1 MPTTAARVLDRGL
14 ARVARVSARRDARAF
29 STPPSTRRA
38 SLVGVALGA
47 ALATSRGDATATA
60 TTSRVTRVVVACPTG
75 ARPIDGARALVT
87 ASGDGFAVERED
99 EASATVRDANGF
111 AVEFQRGDAARRG
124 DEGDEATLRGV
135 VIGNE
140 NPARAR
146 NAAIRRGALSA
157 ANGENCRGDA
167 YAGCAVSSSARA
179 LEARFV
185 KTGKPWA
192 NGSSSVV
199 RVVLCAKDVDAVA
212 EKIAKTLG
220 PAALNRRGEFKAT
233 GVTEF
238 AAEDARVASASTF
251 LSYPTPASVAIEV
264 SGCDRRE
271 GAFTVKAFHLALDEG
286 CGVVYLS

>member
-1 MPTTAARVLDRGL
+1 MPTTAARVLDRVL
-14 ARVARVSARRDARAF
+14 ARDARAF

-38 SLVGVALGA
+38 SLVGVALGG
-47 ALATSRGDATATA
+47 ALANSRVGGDATATA
-60 TTSRVTRVVVACPTG
+60 TTSRASRVVVTCPTG
-75 ARPIDGARALVT
+75 ARPIDGARALIA
-87 ASGDGFAVERED
+87 ASGDGLAVERED

-111 AVEFQRGDAARRG
+111 VVEFQRGDAARRG
-124 DEGDEATLRGV
+124 DEVTLRGV

-167 YAGCAVSSSARA
+167 YAGCAVSSSACA
-179 LEARFV
+179 LEAKFV

-192 NGSSSVV
+192 SGSSSVV
-199 RVVLCAKDVDAVA
+199 RVVLCANDVDAVA
-212 EKIAKTLG
+212 GKIAKTLG

-238 AAEDARVASASTF
+238 AAEDARAASASTF
-251 LSYPTPASVAIEV
+251 LGYPTPASVAIEV
-264 SGCDRRE
+264 SGCDRRA